1 MQHIDNK
8 PVMDD
13 DAASPVRDPGSIE
26 PPAPAAAPARAASGR
41 RGWTFAIAFLALL
54 CAGGGIIAGYYLE
67 RRLAAQQQA
76 QAQRMED
83 LATVLQSAAQR
94 QDALAAQLAGLEGKM
109 PAVAAELAEIE
120 ALLRRDAQQ
129 RVEPADVERLLRM
142 ANDGLLLAGDVDT
155 AQRALDSADR
165 RLQALGDPLFAEVR
179 RRLAQEIAA
188 LAAVPRPD
196 VSGMAYT
203 LAGLQG
209 ELGSLLPRREMLAS
223 TDAEGAVPPD
233 TAAAELPQWRAVLRD
248 IGVALRSLVVVR
260 RREGGEPPLIAP
272 GQQLFLTQNL
282 YLKLESARTALLA
295 RDDRNFHASLA
306 AAQSWLREYY
316 DIGHPA
322 VASVVT
328 SLHAMDQVNI
338 APALP
343 EISGSLEA
351 LQAAL
356 KRRRGAGGEGAG
368 A

>member
-13 DAASPVRDPGSIE
+13 DAVPLIRDSGSIE
-26 PPAPAAAPARAASGR
+26 PPAPAAAPAPAASGR
-41 RGWTFAIAFLALL
+41 RGWAIAIAFLALL
-54 CAGGGIIAGYYLE
+54 CAGGGIAAGYYLE
-67 RRLAAQQQA
+67 RQLTAQQQA
-76 QAQRMED
+76 QAQRVEE
-83 LATVLQSAAQR
+83 LATALQYADQR
-94 QDALAAQLAGLEGKM
+94 QDELAAQLAGLEAKV
-109 PAVAAELAEIE
+109 PEVAAGLAEIE

-142 ANDGLLLAGDVDT
+142 ANDSLLLAGDVDT

-203 LAGLQG
+203 LASLQG
-209 ELGSLLPRREMLAS
+209 ELGALLLRREMLAS
-223 TDAEGAVPPD
+223 TDAEGP
-233 TAAAELPQWRAVLRD
+233 AAGGASAEPSQWRAVLRD
-248 IGVALRSLVVVR
+248 VWAALRSLVVVR

-282 YLKLESARTALLA
+282 YLKLESARVALLA
-295 RDDRNFHASLA
+295 RDERNFHASLS

-316 DIGHPA
+316 DDGNLA

-328 SLHAMDQVNI
+328 RLQAMDQVNI

-343 EISGSLEA
+343 EITGSLEA

-356 KRRRGAGGEGAG
+356 KRRRGADAG

>member
-13 DAASPVRDPGSIE
+13 DAVPQIRDPGSIE
-26 PPAPAAAPARAASGR
+26 PPAPAAAPAPAASGR
-41 RGWTFAIAFLALL
+41 RGWALAIAFLALL
-54 CAGGGIIAGYYLE
+54 CAGGGIAAGYYLE
-67 RRLAAQQQA
+67 RQLAAQQQA
-76 QAQRMED
+76 QAQRVEE
-83 LATVLQSAAQR
+83 LATALRSADQR
-94 QDALAAQLAGLEGKM
+94 QDELAAQLAGLEGKV
-109 PAVAAELAEIE
+109 PEVAAGLAEIE

-142 ANDGLLLAGDVDT
+142 ANDSLLLAGDVDT
-155 AQRALDSADR
+155 ARRALGSADR

-188 LAAVPRPD
+188 LAAVPQPD
-196 VSGMAYT
+196 VSGMAYA

-209 ELGSLLPRREMLAS
+209 ELGSLLLRREMLAS
-223 TDAEGAVPPD
+223 TEAEGPAMSD
-233 TAAAELPQWRAVLRD
+233 GAGAEPSQWRAVLRD
-248 IGVALRSLVVVR
+248 VWAALRGLVVVR
-260 RREGGEPPLIAP
+260 RREGGEPALIAP

-282 YLKLESARTALLA
+282 YLKLESARVALLA
-295 RDDRNFHASLA
+295 RDDPNFHASLA

-316 DIGHPA
+316 DAGNPA

-328 SLHAMDQVNI
+328 SLQALDQANI
-338 APALP
+338 APVLP

-356 KRRRGAGGEGAG
+356 KRRRGAGEDAG